1 MRAAIAEMKLD
12 NSTGELPKYGQDI
25 LKDDE
30 SLSAASSDDIW
41 DIFSPDEVNGS
52 SNGSLADGSEEAQ
65 PTLDGGNVEYNL
77 EWLREKCVALTD
89 HHRSGLDSDQ
99 LQDHLC
105 KLLFSNMESE
115 LRISL
120 IDLITVY

>member
-12 NSTGELPKYGQDI
+12 HTTGELPKYGQDI

-30 SLSAASSDDIW
+30 DLSAASSDEIW

-52 SNGSLADGSEEAQ
+52 STSSLVDGSDEAE
-65 PTLDGGNVEYNL
+65 PTLNGENLHYNL

-105 KLLFSNMESE
+105 KLLFSSMESE
-115 LRISL
+115 LEISL
-120 IDLITVY
+120 TDLVKVY